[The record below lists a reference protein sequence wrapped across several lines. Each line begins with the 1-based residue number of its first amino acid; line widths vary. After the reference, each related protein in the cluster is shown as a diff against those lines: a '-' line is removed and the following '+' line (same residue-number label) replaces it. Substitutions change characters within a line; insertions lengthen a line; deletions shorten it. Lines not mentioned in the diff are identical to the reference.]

1 MFKHLL
7 LPTDGSK
14 FSDRAVQRGIEF
26 AKEIRAKVTA
36 VHVIPEFRMMAD
48 ESFVLPTSADLKRRY
63 DKEAKARADR
73 MLTKIGERAEAAG
86 VKYDCVSV
94 MGDMPYEAI
103 IDTAKKKKCDLIMM
117 ASHGRRGI
125 SSLIL
130 GSETSK
136 VLAHSKIPVLVV
148 R

>member
-1 MFKHLL
+1 MFKHIL

-14 FSDRAVQRGIEF
+14 LSDRAVQRGIEF
-26 AKEIRAKVTA
+26 AKSISAKITA

-63 DKEAKARADR
+63 DNEAKARTQK
-73 MLTKIGERAEAAG
+73 MLDKIGARAKAAG
-86 VKYDCVSV
+86 VKYEGVCR
-94 MGDMPYEAI
+94 MGDVPYEHI
-103 IDTAKKKKCDLIMM
+103 IDAAKKKKCDLIMM

-125 SSLIL
+125 SGLLL
-130 GSETSK
+130 GSEAAK
-136 VLAHSKIPVLVV
+136 VLTHSKIPVLIV

>member
-14 FSDRAVQRGIEF
+14 FSERAVQRGIEF
-26 AKEIRAKVTA
+26 AKSLGARVTT

-63 DKEAKARADR
+63 EKEAKVRAEK
-73 MLTKIGERAEAAG
+73 MLEKIGENARAANVA
-86 VKYDCVSV
+86 YNAITVS
-94 MGDMPYEAI
+94 GDIPYEKI
-103 IDTAKKKKCDLIMM
+103 IETAKKCKCDLIMM

-125 SSLIL
+125 SGLLL

-136 VLAHSKIPVLVV
+136 VLTHSKIPVLVV

>member
-14 FSDRAVQRGIEF
+14 FSERAVQRGIEF
-26 AKEIRAKVTA
+26 AESLGARVTTL
-36 VHVIPEFRMMAD
+36 HVIPEFRMMAD

-63 DKEAKARADR
+63 EKEAKARAEK
-73 MLTKIGERAEAAG
+73 MLAKIGEKARAADVA
-86 VKYDCVSV
+86 YDAIVVS
-94 MGDMPYEAI
+94 GDVPYQKI
-103 IDTAKKKKCDLIMM
+103 IDTAKRCKCDLIMM

-125 SSLIL
+125 SGLLL
-130 GSETSK
+130 GSETAK
-136 VLAHSKIPVLVV
+136 VLTHSKIPVLVV

>member
-26 AKEIRAKVTA
+26 AKSIGARVTT

-48 ESFVLPTSADLKRRY
+48 ESFALPTSADLKRRY
-63 DKEAKARADR
+63 EKEAKARAEK
-73 MLTKIGERAEAAG
+73 MLARIGEKARAADVA
-86 VKYDCVSV
+86 YDAVAVS
-94 MGDMPYEAI
+94 GDVPYEKI
-103 IDTAKKKKCDLIMM
+103 IDTAKKCKCDLIMM

-125 SSLIL
+125 SGLLL
-130 GSETSK
+130 GSETAK
-136 VLAHSKIPVLVV
+136 VLTHSKIPVLVV

>member
-26 AKEIRAKVTA
+26 AKSLGARVTT
-36 VHVIPEFRMMAD
+36 VHVVPEFRMMAD
-48 ESFVLPTSADLKRRY
+48 ESFALPTSADLKRRY
-63 DKEAKARADR
+63 EKEAKGRAEKMLARIGEKARAAD
-73 MLTKIGERAEAAG
+73 
-86 VKYDCVSV
+86 V
-94 MGDMPYEAI
+94 PYEGIAI
-103 IDTAKKKKCDLIMM
+103 SGDIPYEKIIETAKKCKCDLIMM

-125 SSLIL
+125 SGLLL

-136 VLAHSKIPVLVV
+136 VLTHSKIPVLVV

>member
-14 FSDRAVQRGIEF
+14 FSERAVQRGIEF
-26 AKEIRAKVTA
+26 AKSVGARVTT

-63 DKEAKARADR
+63 EKEAKARAEK
-73 MLTKIGERAEAAG
+73 MLAKIGERARAAD
-86 VKYDCVSV
+86 VVYNAVTVS
-94 MGDMPYEAI
+94 GDVPYEKI
-103 IDTAKKKKCDLIMM
+103 IETAKKCKCDLIMM

-125 SSLIL
+125 SGLLL

-136 VLAHSKIPVLVV
+136 VLTHSKIPVLVV

>member
-14 FSDRAVQRGIEF
+14 LSERAVQRGIEF
-26 AKEIRAKVTA
+26 AKSLGARVTT

-63 DKEAKARADR
+63 EKEAKVRAEKMLERIGEKARA
-73 MLTKIGERAEAAG
+73 AN
-86 VKYDCVSV
+86 VSYNAIAV
-94 MGDMPYEAI
+94 SGDIPYEKI
-103 IDTAKKKKCDLIMM
+103 IETAKKCKCDLIMM

-125 SSLIL
+125 SGLLL
-130 GSETSK
+130 GSETAK
-136 VLAHSKIPVLVV
+136 VLTHSKIPVLVV